1 MLQYDAER
9 YSCGGKALALRYEA
23 AAIFGASAACQRVGG
38 SAGRIECQHPSHSSA
53 SLDADVSRMMS
64 VLLRRP
70 IEADYEAVASWIPDS
85 KSCARWAG
93 PRVPF
98 PFFAPE
104 LPTLLAVPDS
114 ESYCLSDRDSPALG
128 FGQLWLRDGD
138 AVRLMRIIISP
149 AIRGQ
154 GFGRELCRQLIARAV
169 DGNVSRRRAAYPGW
183 SSKTS
188 CR

>member
-1 MLQYDAER
+1 
-9 YSCGGKALALRYEA
+9 
-23 AAIFGASAACQRVGG
+23 
-38 SAGRIECQHPSHSSA
+38 
-53 SLDADVSRMMS
+53 MMS

-114 ESYCLSDRDSPALG
+114 ESYCLSDGDSPALG

-138 AVRLMRIIISP
+138 AVRLMRIIVSP
-149 AIRGQ
+149 AVRGQ

-169 DGNVSRRRAAYPGW
+169 DVVGASAVTLAVYRDNVPALSLYRSLGFMPVDARSTDESIFMNMVPGSGG
-183 SSKTS
+183 SSG
-188 CR
+188 